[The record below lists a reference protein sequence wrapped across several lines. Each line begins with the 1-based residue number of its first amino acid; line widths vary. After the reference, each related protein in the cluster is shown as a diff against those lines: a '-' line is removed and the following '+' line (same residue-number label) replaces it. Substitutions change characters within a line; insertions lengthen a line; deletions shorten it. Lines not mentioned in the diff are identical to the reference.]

1 MTPSPDLLA
10 LGFVVA
16 PVLIG
21 AAIAVVQSKYS
32 HEKDQ
37 KPRQEPSFSY
47 RLVEPKASDR
57 KEPTFD
63 QI

>member
-32 HEKDQ
+32 HEKES
-37 KPRQEPSFSY
+37 R
-47 RLVEPKASDR
+47 
-57 KEPTFD
+57 
-63 QI
+63 